1 LMGKI
6 QGDLRLPM
14 APLSEAN
21 LTKLKKA
28 LRDYGL
34 I

>member
-1 LMGKI
+1 
-6 QGDLRLPM
+6 LPL
-14 APLSEAN
+14 APMSDAN